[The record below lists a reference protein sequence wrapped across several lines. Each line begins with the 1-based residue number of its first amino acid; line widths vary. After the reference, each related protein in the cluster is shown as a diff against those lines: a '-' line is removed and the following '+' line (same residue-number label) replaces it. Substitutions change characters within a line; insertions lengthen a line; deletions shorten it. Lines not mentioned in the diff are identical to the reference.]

1 MCASVSCESDYDE
14 KKLIIRFETTRL
26 DSRRPLVEARRANV
40 IRIYENIL
48 NNSNK
53 KRIAL
58 AGGYA
63 AAEALRQVEPD
74 VMAVYPI
81 TPQTTI
87 IETFAKYK
95 ADGETETEL
104 IEVESEHSAMSA
116 CVGSSAAGARTVTAT
131 SSQGLAYMHEVLYIA
146 SGMRLP
152 ILMVVSARALSAPL
166 NIHGDH
172 SDVMGARDAG
182 WIQIFSENAQEIY
195 DNTIIGMK
203 LAEKTKLPVM
213 AIMDGFNTSHCVE
226 NLDLLQDAQVRSFV
240 GEFSPERHLLD
251 PENPVTFGPVALQN
265 SYFEFK
271 VQQEEAMEKSKAV
284 YLEVA
289 KEFERLT
296 GRKKDFFES
305 YELEDAESVIVLAGS
320 TAGTTKDV
328 VDALR
333 REGRKVGLLKINLFR
348 PFPVEEILVALK
360 NAKNIAIMERVIS
373 PGTFPPIYNDIV
385 AGLYQQVTGEK
396 KNIQSIVYSLGGRDI
411 FAKDI
416 QKIFADLETEKVTKN
431 IKYIGLNKA

>member
-1 MCASVSCESDYDE
+1 MCSCLPSQSDYNE
-14 KKLIIRFETTRL
+14 EKLIIRFETTRL
-26 DSRRPLVEARRANV
+26 DSRRPLVEARQANV

-58 AGGYA
+58 SGGAA
-63 AAEALRQVEPD
+63 AAEALKQLEPD

-87 IETFAKYK
+87 IETFAKFK
-95 ADGETETEL
+95 ADGEVATEV
-104 IEVESEHSAMSA
+104 IEVESEHSAISA

-131 SSQGLAYMHEVLYIA
+131 SSQGLALMNEILYIA

-152 ILMVVSARALSAPL
+152 ILMIVSSRALSAPL

-172 SDVMGARDAG
+172 SDVMGARDTG

-203 LAEKTKLPVM
+203 LAEKVRFPVM

-226 NLDLLQDAQVRSFV
+226 NLEILPIEKVREFV
-240 GEFSPERHLLD
+240 GEFVPEQSLLD
-251 PENPVTFGPVALQN
+251 IENPVTFGPVALQN

-271 VQQEEAMEKSKAV
+271 VNQEEAMDDVANE
-284 YLEVA
+284 YLKIA
-289 KEFERLT
+289 KEFEKLT
-296 GRKKDFFES
+296 GRKKDIFEA
-305 YELEDAESVIVLAGS
+305 YQIEDAEQVIILAGS
-320 TAGTTKDV
+320 TAGTAKDV
-328 VDALR
+328 VDNMR
-333 REGRKVGLLKINLFR
+333 GQGKKVGLIKINLFR
-348 PFPVEEILVALK
+348 PFPRKEIIEALK
-360 NAKNIAIMERVIS
+360 NVQSIAVMERAIS
-373 PGTFPPIYNDIV
+373 SGTYPPFYQDIMT
-385 AGLYQQVTGEK
+385 GLFQFGEK
-396 KNIQSIVYSLGGRDI
+396 KNMQSIIYSLGGCDI

-416 QKIFADLETEKVTKN
+416 EQIFNDLIANKISNE
-431 IKYIGLNKA
+431 IKYIGI